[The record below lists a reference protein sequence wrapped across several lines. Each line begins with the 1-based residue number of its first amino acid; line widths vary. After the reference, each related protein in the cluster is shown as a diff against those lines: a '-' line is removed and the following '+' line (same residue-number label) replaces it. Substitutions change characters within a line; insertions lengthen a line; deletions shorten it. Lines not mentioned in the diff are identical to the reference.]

1 MANNKTKVLVLDI
14 NGLGD
19 HLYNLSLALSYRKA
33 TNGEI
38 TLVRTSS
45 VRPSPFPEMYGFRSI
60 EISGPW
66 RVLGWWK
73 KPHLVWRSI
82 CDLRGSLAGQYD
94 RFVVIGP
101 TGSLI
106 ETLLGKSLQKSKYY
120 CYTSKPSRSLKY
132 KALGWHNEHIYIS
145 RNNFLK
151 SLLFDHSTASPAWP
165 LPGYER
171 TSPVDTGML
180 LLCPEASMPG
190 KQWPS
195 ASWLKLASAVAGVGY
210 KVTFVET
217 PKGTKSAL
225 APREHFPSWRGKISD
240 LISLMRD
247 SKAVVS
253 VDSFAGHLAS
263 AVGVPVFSI
272 FGPTNPDHWAP
283 WGEANC
289 AIRAEGAAIPKF
301 TRSAIETQG
310 PRLMA
315 SLDPAVVAE
324 RLLAWLRSAS
334 SKLDSSRAVLEGQTK
349 WTMQAENNVCSGR
362 ESSAL

>member
-1 MANNKTKVLVLDI
+1 
-14 NGLGD
+14 
-19 HLYNLSLALSYRKA
+19 
-33 TNGEI
+33 
-38 TLVRTSS
+38 
-45 VRPSPFPEMYGFRSI
+45 MYGFKSI

-66 RVLGWWK
+66 RALGWWK
-73 KPHLVWRSI
+73 KPNLVWRSI
-82 CDLRGSLAGQYD
+82 RDLRRNLVGQYD
-94 RFVVIGP
+94 RFIVIGP

-106 ETLLGKSLQKSKYY
+106 ETLLGKSLPKSKYY
-120 CYTSKPSRSLKY
+120 SYSSKPSRSLKY
-132 KALGWHNEHIYIS
+132 KALGWHNEHIYVS
-145 RNNFLK
+145 RDNFLK
-151 SLLFDHSTASPAWP
+151 SLLFDHFTASLAWP
-165 LPGYER
+165 RPGYER

-180 LLCPEASMPG
+180 LLCPEASMLG

-195 ASWLKLASAVAGVGY
+195 ANWSKLASTVASAGY

-217 PKGTKSAL
+217 PKGLKSSPAHQGL
-225 APREHFPSWRGKISD
+225 FRSWRGTVSE
-240 LISLMRD
+240 LIGLMRE
-247 SKAVVS
+247 SNAVVS

-289 AIRAEGAAIPKF
+289 VIRSEGAATPKF

-324 RLLAWLRSAS
+324 RLIAWLTS
-334 SKLDSSRAVLEGQTK
+334 G
-349 WTMQAENNVCSGR
+349 CSQLNS
-362 ESSAL
+362 SSAV